1 MIAVRCMNSRRLLA
15 LGALVLLLGVAWS
28 SASRDDYG
36 NGSLGFTMTPPK
48 FSFGPDVKAA
58 NVFHFYAPPSNGF
71 TANLGLRI
79 QRVKLL
85 DFCSASDAEFKDST
99 LTVVSSKDVT
109 IGKATAREYHY
120 RGKMNNLELEFLC
133 VAIAHGDDTFV
144 FTGTALQAEFAKAE
158 PAFRAAIQSFKADK

>member
-1 MIAVRCMNSRRLLA
+1 MIAVRCLNSRRLLA

-28 SASRDDYG
+28 SVSRDDYG

-85 DFCSASDAEFKDST
+85 DFCSASDAEFKDSNAGWGAR
-99 LTVVSSKDVT
+99 VV
-109 IGKATAREYHY
+109 A
-120 RGKMNNLELEFLC
+120 
-133 VAIAHGDDTFV
+133 AHEQLVGASRP
-144 FTGTALQAEFAKAE
+144 ALMVLIMVPGALVGA
-158 PAFRAAIQSFKADK
+158 